1 MVLFL
6 YDWPVEH
13 LSERIGIGD
22 GRRTI
27 QTLTRVGCS
36 RKSEFRVCSKSI
48 EVILREVEDS
58 KLVFAVLLPEGL
70 GRSTHFEHT
79 ANRIPQTSREF

>member
-36 RKSEFRVCSKSI
+36 GSLGIQGVFDEIFQ
-48 EVILREVEDS
+48 EDS
-58 KLVFAVLLPEGL
+58 
-70 GRSTHFEHT
+70 
-79 ANRIPQTSREF
+79 